1 MTPKQQAIQKAKNE
15 IARAMLVLHS
25 LKGTS
30 TPSGHKQIASLIV
43 ELATTREKLD
53 TVEE

>member
-1 MTPKQQAIQKAKNE
+1 MEKQQAIQKAKQE

-30 TPSGHKQIASLIV
+30 SPSGHKQLAALIV
-43 ELATTREKLD
+43 ELGDTRDKLD
-53 TVEE
+53 KVEK